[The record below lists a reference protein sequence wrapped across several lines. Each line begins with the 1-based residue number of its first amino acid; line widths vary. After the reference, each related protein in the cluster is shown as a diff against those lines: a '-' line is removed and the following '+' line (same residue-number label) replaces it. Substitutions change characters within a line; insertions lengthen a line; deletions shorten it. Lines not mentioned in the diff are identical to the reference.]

1 MSQED
6 LKQEKVYVLLLAAIQ
21 FAHIVDFVVMM
32 PLGPVLMKEFDI
44 TPAQFGGLV
53 SSYNYAGAVAGILF
67 GLIADRF
74 GRRSLLGWV
83 MAGFI
88 IGTFLCGLAN
98 SFSLLLTARI
108 FTGVF
113 GGVLNAVVL
122 AIVTDLV
129 PFERR
134 GTAMGVV
141 MSSFSVASVLG
152 VPLGLTIADYLGWKW
167 TFFFIATFSIFI
179 WLAALKVLPAM
190 IPDFNCASPREILKR
205 YVRIGIKGEYLQA
218 YSLIFLAAMTMFILI
233 PFLAPYAVSN
243 IGIATN
249 EIKYMYFFGGAATV
263 MTARLFGKLTDRL
276 GAFPMYAILA
286 LISIAPVLIYTNAGK
301 MSLVWYVL
309 MGMFF
314 MTIVSGRMIPCM
326 TLISSVPDQEDRG
339 TFMGLLNSVRSTG
352 SATATLIG
360 GLIIVE
366 TETGMKNFDKSG
378 FVSITLV
385 IITILVAKVIS
396 KRKESAVIG

>member
-6 LKQEKVYVLLLAAIQ
+6 LKQERIYVLLLAAIQ

-32 PLGPVLMKEFDI
+32 PLGPVLMEQFNI

-88 IGTFLCGLAN
+88 IGTFLCGMAPT
-98 SFSLLLTARI
+98 FSLLLTARI

-141 MSSFSVASVLG
+141 MSAFSVASVLG
-152 VPLGLTIADYLGWKW
+152 VPLGLTIADYLSWKW
-167 TFFFIATFSIFI
+167 TFFFIAFFSVFI
-179 WLAALKVLPAM
+179 WIFALKVLPAM
-190 IPDFNCASPREILKR
+190 VPTAQCVSPKEILKR
-205 YVRIGIKGEYLQA
+205 YVRIGTKWDYLKA
-218 YSLIFLAAMTMFILI
+218 YSLIFLAAMTMFVLI

-243 IGIATN
+243 IGIKTHQ
-249 EIKYMYFFGGAATV
+249 IKYMYFFGGAATV
-263 MTARLFGKLTDRL
+263 MTARLFGKLTDKI
-276 GAFPMYAILA
+276 GALPMYAILA
-286 LISIAPVLIYTNAGK
+286 LVSIAPVLLYTNAGK
-301 MSLVWYVL
+301 MTVVWYVL

-339 TFMGLLNSVRSTG
+339 TFMGLLNSIRSMG

-366 TETGMKNFDKSG
+366 TDMGMKNFEKSG
-378 FVSITLV
+378 YVSITLV
-385 IITILVAKVIS
+385 LITILVARIIAKS
-396 KRKESAVIG
+396 KESTVVA

>member
-6 LKQEKVYVLLLAAIQ
+6 LKQERIYVLLLAAIQ

-88 IGTFLCGLAN
+88 IGTFLCGLAS

-129 PFERR
+129 PFKRR

-179 WLAALKVLPAM
+179 WLAALKVLPTM
-190 IPDFNCASPREILKR
+190 IPEINCASPKEILKR
-205 YVRIGIKGEYLQA
+205 YVRIGIKGEYIQA

-263 MTARLFGKLTDRL
+263 LTARLFGKLTDRF
-276 GAFPMYAILA
+276 GAFPMYSVLA
-286 LISIAPVLIYTNAGK
+286 LVSIAPVLLYTNAGR
-301 MSLVWYVL
+301 MSLVLYIL

-326 TLISSVPDQEDRG
+326 TLISSVPAQEDRG

-366 TETGMKNFDKSG
+366 TESGMQNFDKSG

-385 IITILVAKVIS
+385 IITILVAKIIS
-396 KRKESAVIG
+396 NKKHSAVVS

>member
-1 MSQED
+1 MTQED
-6 LKQEKVYVLLLAAIQ
+6 LKQERIYVLLLAAIQ

-32 PLGPVLMKEFDI
+32 PLGPVLIKEFGI
-44 TPAQFGGLV
+44 SPAQFGGLV
-53 SSYNYAGAVAGILF
+53 SSYNYAGAIAGIMF

-74 GRRSLLGWV
+74 ARRTLLGWV

-88 IGTFLCGLAN
+88 IGTFLCGMAT

-113 GGVLNAVVL
+113 GGILNALVL

-129 PFERR
+129 PFVRR

-152 VPLGLTIADYLGWKW
+152 VPLGLTIADYMGWKW
-167 TFFFIATFSIFI
+167 TFFFIASFSVLI
-179 WLAALKVLPAM
+179 WLAALKVLPHLVPEMKSGTAKQV
-190 IPDFNCASPREILKR
+190 LKR
-205 YVRIGIKGEYLQA
+205 YLRIGTKADYLKA

-243 IGIATN
+243 IGIETHQ
-249 EIKYMYFFGGAATV
+249 IKYMYFFGGAATV
-263 MTARLFGKLTDRL
+263 LTARLFGKLTDRL
-276 GAFPMYAILA
+276 GSFKMYMILA
-286 LISIAPVLIYTNAGK
+286 LISIAPVLLYTNAGP
-301 MSLVWYVL
+301 MSVVFYVL

-326 TLISSVPDQEDRG
+326 TLISSVPAQEDRG
-339 TFMGLLNSVRSTG
+339 TFMGLLNSVRSLG

-366 TETGMKNFDKSG
+366 TNQGMKNFDISG
-378 FVSITLV
+378 YLSITLV
-385 IITILVAKVIS
+385 IITIIVARFIESS
-396 KRKESAVIG
+396 KNSAVIS

>member
-6 LKQEKVYVLLLAAIQ
+6 LKQERVFVLLLAAIQ

-32 PLGPVLMKEFDI
+32 PLGPVLIKEFGI

-74 GRRSLLGWV
+74 ARKTLLGWI

-88 IGTFLCGLAN
+88 IGTFLCGMAPT
-98 SFSLLLTARI
+98 FSLLVTARI

-113 GGVLNAVVL
+113 GGVLNSLVL

-167 TFFFIATFSIFI
+167 TFFFIASFSIFI
-179 WLAALKVLPAM
+179 WLAALKVLPAIAPEM
-190 IPDFNCASPREILKR
+190 TCASPKEILKR
-205 YVRIGIKGEYLQA
+205 YVRIGVKGDYLKA

-243 IGIATN
+243 IGIETHQ
-249 EIKYMYFFGGAATV
+249 IKYMYFFGGAATV
-263 MTARLFGKLTDRL
+263 LTARFFGKLTDRI
-276 GAFPMYAILA
+276 GALKMYTILA
-286 LISIAPVLIYTNAGK
+286 LISIAPVLLYTNAGQ
-301 MSLVWYVL
+301 MSVVLYVL

-326 TLISSVPDQEDRG
+326 TLISSVPAQEDRG
-339 TFMGLLNSVRSTG
+339 TFMGLLNSVRSLG

-366 TETGMKNFDKSG
+366 GSNGMQNFDKSG
-378 FVSITLV
+378 FLSIFLV
-385 IITILVAKVIS
+385 IVTIFVAKFIAKS
-396 KRKESAVIG
+396 QASAVV